1 VCVAGALR
9 ARCSPSSPLSHLPAA
24 PSQERAALESGSDE
38 EGEEKESPLLKK
50 AKKAG
55 AKTISCLLGCGA
67 NFRSDEKAKAHET
80 ECFKRQQGLK
90 AREQNLAKLG
100 GGSAGG
106 GVGALAEAAVR
117 GRGAYMLHAWP
128 WCARARRTGTMAYRS
143 RIKSV
148 DKIID
153 RAIYIY
159 EYEL

>member
-1 VCVAGALR
+1 MCVAGALR

-90 AREQNLAKLG
+90 AREQNLPS
-100 GGSAGG
+100 SA
-106 GVGALAEAAVR
+106 A
-117 GRGAYMLHAWP
+117 
-128 WCARARRTGTMAYRS
+128 ARAAWARWQRPRCVCGAHYACMAP
-143 RIKSV
+143 
-148 DKIID
+148 
-153 RAIYIY
+153 RAARQSITCTI
-159 EYEL
+159 